1 MDGTQQLAAL
11 AQVLNVFE
19 GDDIESWLF
28 GGWAVDFHV
37 GAVTRAHTDLDL
49 AVWAA
54 DAERI
59 AALLERA
66 GWSHAPEEGEDGY
79 TGYARDGV
87 RLELAFLV
95 RRDDGRVWT
104 PLRDGFASWPPDA
117 FGHETGELEGVR
129 TRLIGA
135 EALRAEKAEQHDDPL
150 VARKDRADLAVLEAV
165 DLRRPPESFPPVGDP
180 QGTARGRERSPRT
193 EVDPAPGKGSPYSA
207 VVTLHGSHDRTTSG
221 DLKRALAGLRGDVL
235 LDLSDCEFI
244 DSTVIELMIG
254 KARALK
260 REGSYLELLV
270 EPASRV
276 ERALESLGIDELVTL
291 HEHMPSDDLA

>member
-1 MDGTQQLAAL
+1 VDGTQQLAAL
-11 AQVLNVFE
+11 AHVLNVFE
-19 GDDIESWLF
+19 GDGIESWLF

-37 GAVTRAHTDLDL
+37 GAVTRAHADLDL

-117 FGHETGELEGVR
+117 FGHESGELEGVR

-165 DLRRPPESFPPVGDP
+165 DLRRS
-180 QGTARGRERSPRT
+180 RE
-193 EVDPAPGKGSPYSA
+193 
-207 VVTLHGSHDRTTSG
+207 
-221 DLKRALAGLRGDVL
+221 
-235 LDLSDCEFI
+235 
-244 DSTVIELMIG
+244 
-254 KARALK
+254 
-260 REGSYLELLV
+260 
-270 EPASRV
+270 
-276 ERALESLGIDELVTL
+276 
-291 HEHMPSDDLA
+291 